1 MEKVIRVDKKV
12 YLEAFLISLIPILSA
27 LLNRFLSI
35 TNPYLGIIL
44 TVSGQF
50 IISTSIVGLI
60 TLLEGGIV
68 KELFLITIIFNSIIF
83 FLRLIT
89 FSLPYGIFLRIFSAL
104 LPITYIG
111 IETVFLG
118 SIPLVSNLQ
127 SIRPFYGILLIV
139 FLKFLINYFVMVPI
153 LNTTVDIHII
163 IFLIFISQLIPMV
176 LFAKLP
182 FNMAKFDINQAILK
196 SLNEF
201 KTHLRASLTIGGI
214 YSIIISVV
222 SVFNFMEAS
231 EYLIPL
237 LLNYISS
244 LVFIYFFVWIS
255 EYER

>member
-1 MEKVIRVDKKV
+1 MDKVIKVSKKI
-12 YLEAFLISLIPILSA
+12 YFEAFLISLIPILSA

-44 TVSGQF
+44 TVTGQF
-50 IISTSIVGLI
+50 IISTAIVGLI

-68 KELFLITIIFNSIIF
+68 KELFSITVIFNSIIF
-83 FLRLIT
+83 FLRLIA
-89 FSLPYGIFLRIFSAL
+89 FSLPYGVFSRIFLTL

-118 SIPLVSNLQ
+118 SIPLVLNLQ
-127 SIRPFYGILLIV
+127 SIMPFYGVLFIV

-153 LNTTVDIHII
+153 LNTAVDIHLVM
-163 IFLIFISQLIPMV
+163 FLIFISQLIPMV

-182 FNMAKFDINQAILK
+182 FNMAKFDIKQAILK

-201 KTHLRASLTIGGI
+201 KTHLRASLTIGSI
-214 YSIIISVV
+214 YSIIIAVV
-222 SVFNFMEAS
+222 SVFNFIETS

-237 LLNYISS
+237 LLNYVSS
-244 LVFIYFFVWIS
+244 LVFVYFFVWIS